1 MIFFLS
7 FYDDLISQTYT
18 KFVPNFI
25 FSRSEVQS
33 LWNLVNKKAPVLTDA
48 LVLYNGF
55 DKTYYQSKYK
65 FYDLNY

>member
-1 MIFFLS
+1 MLFFLS

-25 FSRSEVQS
+25 FWRLEVQS
-33 LWNLVNKKAPVLTDA
+33 LWNLVNKKAPVLADA
-48 LVLYNGF
+48 LMLYDGF
-55 DKTYYQSKYK
+55 DKIYYQSKNK